1 MMRQPVFQ
9 GLVFDEEGNP
19 AEVRWVGGEPCYVV
33 YDPWG
38 MAYHIPSEQVDRQV
52 LERMYRLMEGHEE
65 VLAQAAARFLGQE
78 DPFTLAAL
86 QEQFRHL
93 DEHMEALLQVGL
105 PEDARY
111 LLGMMG
117 FRVVI
122 NHHGE
127 VVEVHFPH
135 EPMEP
140 EEGDEDL

>member
-1 MMRQPVFQ
+1 MMQQPVFQ

-65 VLAQAAARFLGQE
+65 VLAQAAAR
-78 DPFTLAAL
+78 
-86 QEQFRHL
+86 
-93 DEHMEALLQVGL
+93 QVGL

-127 VVEVHFPH
+127 VVDVHFPH
-135 EPMEP
+135 EPIEP
-140 EEGDEDL
+140 DEGDGAP